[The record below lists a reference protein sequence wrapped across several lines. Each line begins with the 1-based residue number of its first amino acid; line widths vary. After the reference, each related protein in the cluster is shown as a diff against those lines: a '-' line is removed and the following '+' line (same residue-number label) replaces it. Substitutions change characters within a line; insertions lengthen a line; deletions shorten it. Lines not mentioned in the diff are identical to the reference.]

1 MSHSVLQADMDAAV
15 LSACGLLIGL
25 GVILHVWGRLKSP
38 RPTYDHTLKAIK
50 VKPMPKDVWL

>member
-38 RPTYDHTLKAIK
+38 RPTYDHTLE
-50 VKPMPKDVWL
+50 LTS